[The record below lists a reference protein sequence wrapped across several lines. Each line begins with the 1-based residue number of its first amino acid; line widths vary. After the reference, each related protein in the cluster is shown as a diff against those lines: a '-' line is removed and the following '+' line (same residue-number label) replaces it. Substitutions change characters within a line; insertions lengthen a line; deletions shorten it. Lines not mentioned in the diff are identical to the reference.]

1 MKITNC
7 INCGAKLQSNV
18 CDYCGTSYEKKEVEK
33 LYFEDNIKLV
43 KQDGDRKITLNVYG
57 KDIDFYV
64 ANITS
69 RPIFDEASYINDLST
84 RYYVRPHN
92 NIEITLISY

>member
-7 INCGAKLQSNV
+7 INCGAKLQSNI
-18 CDYCGTSYEKKEVEK
+18 CEYCGTSYEKKEVEK

-57 KDIDFYV
+57 KDIDFY
-64 ANITS
+64 ICS
-69 RPIFDEASYINDLST
+69 IDYIPMGFDILKDRDRYEISVRLVSYQ
-84 RYYVRPHN
+84 
-92 NIEITLISY
+92 